1 MQAYTDEMYYINDYL
16 KGRKPVITTG
26 FLFYAQ
32 SASQVIDRYT
42 FSRLK
47 AVPEVPEEVQM
58 CCCELAESEYRREK
72 QQKESGG
79 EDIGEYWY
87 LFSQL
92 YQRTGIGTG
101 CGQGTAQHCYEV
113 AGRYRPVL
121 PGGVICIPMRM

>member
-16 KGRKPVITTG
+16 KGRKPVITSG

-47 AVPEVPEEVQM
+47 NVVEIPEAVQM

-72 QQKESGG
+72 QQKEAGG
-79 EDIGEYWY
+79 KTSEK
-87 LFSQL
+87 
-92 YQRTGIGTG
+92 IGTYSVG
-101 CGQGTAQHCYEV
+101 FASAQESAQASAKEQRNIIMKWLADTGLCYQGV
-113 AGRYRPVL
+113 
-121 PGGVICIPMRM
+121 

>member
-16 KGRKPVITTG
+16 NGRKPVITSG

-47 AVPEVPEEVQM
+47 NAAEIPETVQM

-72 QQKESGG
+72 QQKEAGG
-79 EDIGEYWY
+79 KTSEK
-87 LFSQL
+87 
-92 YQRTGIGTG
+92 IGTYSVG
-101 CGQGTAQHCYEV
+101 FASALESVAVTSREQRNIIMKWLADTGLCYQGV
-113 AGRYRPVL
+113 
-121 PGGVICIPMRM
+121 

>member
-26 FLFYAQ
+26 FYFYAR

-79 EDIGEYWY
+79 KTSEN
-87 LFSQL
+87 
-92 YQRTGIGTG
+92 IGTYSVSFTSAQESAQAVAREQRNIVMKWLADTG
-101 CGQGTAQHCYEV
+101 LCYQGV
-113 AGRYRPVL
+113 
-121 PGGVICIPMRM
+121 

>member
-1 MQAYTDEMYYINDYL
+1 MMQAYTDEMYYINDYL

-79 EDIGEYWY
+79 KTSEN
-87 LFSQL
+87 
-92 YQRTGIGTG
+92 IGTYSVSFTSAQESAQAVAREQRNIVMKWLADTG
-101 CGQGTAQHCYEV
+101 LCYQGV
-113 AGRYRPVL
+113 
-121 PGGVICIPMRM
+121 